1 MKPSQSPWMEKAIWF
16 WHKHEK
22 ESKKK
27 RWTSVNVQKRVFT
40 RISYWV
46 HSVQSTEIHN
56 SLFSCSLGK
65 HNTSRWVVRHLCPMT
80 TSAKSNIVWV
90 SRLRTMDGDQFTK
103 HLLSSRSDYLLANI
117 IWYILGQ
124 RQQKQVI
131 KCENPMLR
139 QGYHQHIVIGLP
151 NVIELSK
158 VTVWSSTLRTPEL
171 QLQTFNYVEVKE
183 VKSTVC
189 RLKHG
194 ANSSQPHMEL

>member
-1 MKPSQSPWMEKAIWF
+1 MEKAVWF
-16 WHKHEK
+16 WHKQEE

-27 RWTSVNVQKRVFT
+27 RWTSVNVQKRVYKDLPLSSLSSEY
-40 RISYWV
+40 R
-46 HSVQSTEIHN
+46 IHN

-65 HNTSRWVVRHLCPMT
+65 HNTFRWAVRHLCPMT

-90 SRLRTMDGDQFTK
+90 SRPRTMDGDQFAK
-103 HLLSSRSDYLLANI
+103 PLLSSRSDYLLANI

-139 QGYHQHIVIGLP
+139 QGYHQHIVIDLP

-171 QLQTFNYVEVKE
+171 QLQTFSYVKLR
-183 VKSTVC
+183 KSKV
-189 RLKHG
+189 LYAG
-194 ANSSQPHMEL
+194 